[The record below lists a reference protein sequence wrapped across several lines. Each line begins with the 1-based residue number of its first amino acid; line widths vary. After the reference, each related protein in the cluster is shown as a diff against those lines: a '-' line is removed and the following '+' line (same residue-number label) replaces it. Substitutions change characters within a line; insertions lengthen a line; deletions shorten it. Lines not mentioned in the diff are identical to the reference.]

1 MKNLVVKLATFRKT
15 TRFLLPII
23 PALLLS
29 ACGNLLDLRQD
40 LITAKSSFA
49 LVAGTVESPE
59 CPECPTIVVT
69 LGDHA
74 GKKIHAYRVLESP
87 GSFEIV
93 TSGDSR
99 HLFAFN
105 DLNSDFQYQPDEP
118 AGWYELPADFK
129 AGQRVDDLQISILPA
144 KPDRPAMPT
153 IGNLFNLRATTPEMI
168 DVRLGTVTTL
178 DDPRFEQDMAGLGM
192 WRPLH
197 FMKAGYAGI
206 YFLEAYS
213 PEKIPVLF
221 VHGIN
226 GSPRDFTAMISH
238 LDRTQ
243 FQPWVL
249 YLPSGLNIQS
259 LGDGMLGILSELH
272 LRYNFRNMHIVAHSM
287 GGLIARS
294 YLGACEQA
302 GNCRY
307 VRSFT
312 SLSSPFGGDS
322 AARSGVDYAPVVMPV
337 WKSMVPGSE
346 FLSELF
352 QTPIPSGVP
361 HFMLFGYR
369 NTNLVGTISSDGVIP
384 LASQLRP
391 EAQAQAAAIR
401 GFDEDHMSIL
411 DSDSAHAYVYQ
422 LISGD
427 GRW

>member
-1 MKNLVVKLATFRKT
+1 MKYLVAKLATFRKT

-29 ACGNLLDLRQD
+29 ACSNLLDLRQD
-40 LITAKSSFA
+40 LIAARSTFA
-49 LVAGTVESPE
+49 LVAGSVESPA
-59 CPECPTIVVT
+59 CPDCPTIVVA
-69 LGDHA
+69 LGDHT
-74 GKKIHAYRVLESP
+74 GKKIHGYRVLESP
-87 GSFEIV
+87 GSFEIF
-93 TSGDSR
+93 TPGAPR
-99 HLFAFN
+99 HVFAFN
-105 DLNSDFQYQPDEP
+105 DLNSDFQYQPEEP

-129 AGQRVDDLQISILPA
+129 AGQRIDDVQISILPA
-144 KPDRPAMPT
+144 KPDRPAMPS

-168 DVRLGTVTTL
+168 DVRLGTVSTL

-226 GSPRDFTAMISH
+226 GSPRDFALMISH
-238 LDRTQ
+238 LDRTR
-243 FQPWVL
+243 FQPWML
-249 YLPSGLNIQS
+249 YVPSGLNIEY
-259 LGDGMLGILSELH
+259 LGDGMLGMLSELYV
-272 LRYNFRNMHIVAHSM
+272 RYNFRHLHIVAHSM

-312 SLSSPFGGDS
+312 SISSPFGGDS

-337 WKSMVPGSE
+337 WNSMVPGSE
-346 FLSELF
+346 FLNELF
-352 QTPIPSGVP
+352 QTPMPSGVP

-369 NTNLVGTISSDGVIP
+369 NTSLIGALSSDGVIP

-391 EAQAQAAAIR
+391 EAQAQATAIR

-411 DSDSAHAYVYQ
+411 GSDSARAYVYQ
-422 LISGD
+422 LISNE